1 MLRVCRRLERRL
13 AGEPPKDDEIDG
25 VGGEVGGVQQLPR
38 VRVRHAAQDAPQVGK
53 GRSLDSIVE
62 SSTGKGHQSYE
73 IMGIQKAVI
82 SH

>member
-25 VGGEVGGVQQLPR
+25 VGGVQQLPR